1 MTYFLQLR
9 FMLQEVLNVIMVLHT
24 LIFIVK
30 VSKAKFKGLR
40 VMKKT
45 HTTTKVLNKK
55 TAESCNNKATYK
67 FQISTLFFSF
77 IDDAKV
83 TDFQY
88 KETENLKTCDLKTKA
103 KGVLT
108 V

>member
-1 MTYFLQLR
+1 
-9 FMLQEVLNVIMVLHT
+9 MLQEVLNVIMVIHT

-40 VMKKT
+40 RIKKT
-45 HTTTKVLNKK
+45 HTTTKVLNQK

-67 FQISTLFFSF
+67 LQISTLFFNLCFGSF
-77 IDDAKV
+77 IDDATV

-88 KETENLKTCDLKTKA
+88 KETENLKTCDLKTKT

>member
-1 MTYFLQLR
+1 
-9 FMLQEVLNVIMVLHT
+9 
-24 LIFIVK
+24 
-30 VSKAKFKGLR
+30 
-40 VMKKT
+40 MKKT

-67 FQISTLFFSF
+67 LQISTLFFNLCFGSF

-108 V
+108 VWRFIRRVGEKLVIKKNKKRLKDTVLLDNS